1 MARKEHYEKGNAMTE
16 LKEELKVKPGES
28 APEYAERTKDVLKKH
43 YEETGERLH
52 PTGTLPDEAPGETI
66 VRLKMLNEAGDI
78 EAAARD
84 RRHGQPADQLRKKET
99 NMPIFRTKSQERDI
113 EKAVSAFEDEKKRLY
128 RDGVKLFA
136 DQEHSRRLGELTED
150 LRERVEA
157 VSSEAARDAEGY
169 DKEALALSYR
179 DPLTNLTVSER
190 ERVSASVPL
199 VREDFEA
206 MTLASLVERMRAVA
220 AGSDKVAKLLHAR
233 YGLRRYEMET
243 ARLDEASRSTGES
256 PVVNIDLGALRVLR
270 TEAEKLAQELQDPA
284 DERGRAAFQQAATK
298 SRRIV
303 TTARSKLNE
312 ADGSAGHARRE
323 HADGLRAALY
333 STGHNS

>member
-1 MARKEHYEKGNAMTE
+1 MERSEHYEKGNAMTE

-28 APEYAERTKDVLKKH
+28 APEYAERTEDVLKKH

-66 VRLKMLNEAGDI
+66 ARLKMLNEAGDI
-78 EAAARD
+78 EAAARE
-84 RRHGQPADQLRKKET
+84 RRDAERLSGPLV
-99 NMPIFRTKSQERDI
+99 ISRTENQSRTV
-113 EKAVSAFEDEKKRLY
+113 EKAVSAFEAEKKRLY
-128 RDGVKLFA
+128 RGGVKLYA

-157 VSSEAARDAEGY
+157 VSSEAAQDAEGY

-190 ERVSASVPL
+190 ERVSASMPL

-206 MTLASLVERMRAVA
+206 MTLGALVERMRAVA
-220 AGSDKVAKLLHAR
+220 AGVDKPSKLLHSR

-243 ARLDEASRSTGES
+243 ARLASQGQSTGES
-256 PVVNIDLGALRVLR
+256 PVVNIDTAALRELK
-270 TEAEKLAQELQDPA
+270 TAAEEIARDLKDPA
-284 DERGRAAFQQAATK
+284 DERKRQAVQEAAAK
-298 SRRIV
+298 SRRVV
-303 TTARSKLNE
+303 TAARSRLSE
-312 ADGSAGHARRE
+312 ADGTADLARRE
-323 HADGLRAALY
+323 HSETLRAAL
-333 STGHNS
+333 